1 MKNGRMGNLIIWI
14 HKNFKFL
21 QKELKTNI
29 EKDQV
34 RFRCGCN
41 NVVSSSL
48 NLHQLEK
55 FFCYYWPNSCQN
67 YFSDGELAL
76 DHVGDTPENVING
89 EYESFDSITED
100 CEVNTSSL
108 VLIVPVKQE
117 QTARKDRVPNKHK
130 TKVYSVASL
139 RSPQL
144 VLTLL
149 RGKTSVT
156 KKEKCLTKKESCIE
170 VHDSNMNLNHV
181 QSIKVK
187 YEGIKPSAKLM
198 RKISNYNQRL
208 YKEEPLLFCRRRHCL
223 HSEVTVNG
231 HHVCGDYILKNN

>member
-1 MKNGRMGNLIIWI
+1 M
-14 HKNFKFL
+14 
-21 QKELKTNI
+21 
-29 EKDQV
+29 
-34 RFRCGCN
+34 
-41 NVVSSSL
+41 

-55 FFCYYWPNSCQN
+55 FFCYYWPNTCQN
-67 YFSDGELAL
+67 YFSEGELAL
-76 DHVGDTPENVING
+76 DHVDDTPENVING

-149 RGKTSVT
+149 RQISKLLQQNVDFFHSF
-156 KKEKCLTKKESCIE
+156 
-170 VHDSNMNLNHV
+170 LNH
-181 QSIKVK
+181 
-187 YEGIKPSAKLM
+187 
-198 RKISNYNQRL
+198 
-208 YKEEPLLFCRRRHCL
+208 
-223 HSEVTVNG
+223 
-231 HHVCGDYILKNN
+231 

>member
-1 MKNGRMGNLIIWI
+1 M
-14 HKNFKFL
+14 
-21 QKELKTNI
+21 
-29 EKDQV
+29 
-34 RFRCGCN
+34 
-41 NVVSSSL
+41 

-76 DHVGDTPENVING
+76 DHVDDTPENVING

-149 RGKTSVT
+149 RQISKLLHQNMDFFHSFLTHWFYVAIYSDCNNIDFCKGENFCD
-156 KKEKCLTKKESCIE
+156 KERKMLDQERKLHWS
-170 VHDSNMNLNHV
+170 SWF
-181 QSIKVK
+181 K
-187 YEGIKPSAKLM
+187 YEFEPCSKHQS
-198 RKISNYNQRL
+198 KIWRNKAICKIGKWMLL
-208 YKEEPLLFCRRRHCL
+208 YQCYLI
-223 HSEVTVNG
+223 VTF
-231 HHVCGDYILKNN
+231 